1 MSRTYHFAMVPEK
14 RSGLGTLL
22 KIGLVAGGVYLAYK
36 QRDAKGPAAGAD
48 VERAESPNAGST
60 ELRRGVDA
68 AAREIGDFAARVLK
82 AAKRAPADAADR

>member
-1 MSRTYHFAMVPEK
+1 MVPEK
-14 RSGLGTLL
+14 KSGLGTLL

-36 QRDAKGPAAGAD
+36 QRGAKDANAATDGA
-48 VERAESPNAGST
+48 RAESPNVGGA

-82 AAKRAPADAADR
+82 AAKRTPDAP